1 MFNMNDAA
9 KKEELLLGKWTNV
22 LSSENH
28 GGKSRYKHIPT
39 MKVANFFREKGWII
53 RTVTGSGSLANH
65 LVRMVH
71 PAHKIGEDQ
80 LEILIK
86 NSYDGRSK
94 LNVSLG
100 IYRFVCSNGLVV
112 GETFESIT
120 QKHIGKNI
128 EMELENKYEKLVAQA
143 SKLSDMVKKMKETIV
158 KVPLKLVEKIA
169 IETIGKKKGEY
180 SVNTEDIMK
189 PLREE
194 DEGKDLW
201 SIMNV
206 VQEKVINGGISFILE
221 ETDEDNKTVLAH
233 KTTKKR
239 SNIYKNMALN
249 QLIFNEFEKLAA

>member
-9 KKEELLLGKWTNV
+9 KKEELLLDKWTNV

-65 LVRMVH
+65 LVRLVH
-71 PAHKIGEDQ
+71 PGHMIGEDQ

-128 EMELENKYEKLVAQA
+128 EVELENKYEKLVAQA
-143 SKLSDMVKKMKETIV
+143 SKLSNMVKKMKETTI
-158 KVPLKLVEKIA
+158 KVPLRLVESIA
-169 IETIGKKKGEY
+169 VETIGEKKSMY
-180 SVNTEDIMK
+180 QVDTEAILK

-206 VQEKVINGGISFILE
+206 VQEKVINGGIKYKTS
-221 ETDEDNKTVLAH
+221 ETDKEGKDVIEL

-249 QLIFNEFEKLAA
+249 KLIFNEFAKLAA

>member
-9 KKEELLLGKWTNV
+9 KKEELLLDKWTNV

-39 MKVANFFREKGWII
+39 MKVANFFRAKGWII

-65 LVRMVH
+65 LVRLVH
-71 PAHKIGEDQ
+71 PGHMIGEDQ

-128 EMELENKYEKLVAQA
+128 EVELENKYEKLVAQA
-143 SKLSDMVKKMKETIV
+143 SKLSDMVKKMKETTI
-158 KVPLKLVEKIA
+158 KVPLRLVESIA
-169 IETIGKKKGEY
+169 VETIGEKKSMYQVDTGA
-180 SVNTEDIMK
+180 ILK

-201 SIMNV
+201 SIMNI
-206 VQEKVINGGISFILE
+206 VQEKVINGGITYKTS
-221 ETDEDNKTVLAH
+221 ETDKEGKNVIEL

-249 QLIFNEFEKLAA
+249 KLIFNEFAKLAA